1 MVAVRR
7 RGERELEELCATVA
21 AECPLGRCVGWQVDA
36 REESQVAQLVEN
48 VEQQLGSIEC
58 CVHNIG
64 ANVRYSLAATT
75 PRVYRKVC
83 TATAT
88 PRTPPR

>member
-21 AECPLGRCVGWQVDA
+21 AECPRGRCVGWHVDA
-36 REESQVAQLVEN
+36 REESQVAQLVQR
-48 VEQQLGSIEC
+48 VEQQLGRIEC

-64 ANVRYSLAATT
+64 ANVRSSLAATT

-83 TATAT
+83 TSCTT
-88 PRTPPR
+88 RLPPAL